1 MWTQNI
7 IQEPKELLEEPI
19 PSRKHVFGPL
29 NLRLFFTSSIGFLLQ
44 LFTVLHPTLRL
55 EMIFPTASW
64 AIGCILLAIFRPKTA
79 PKPLLVLY
87 CSIFVSQFFVLIDTA
102 TEFRTN
108 DIPILL
114 GLITALGA
122 ITIILNMPLRDPLL
136 PSEKIS
142 PAFGP
147 PTSDLRSP
155 EDNLTMWQFMT
166 VSWMAPL
173 ISLGNSRQLNDEDV
187 WYLGYE
193 FQHRL
198 LLDKFRDIQG
208 TVFRR
213 LLEANGID
221 LIILSVLSIIEL
233 IASTKSSSHN
243 KHC

>member
-1 MWTQNI
+1 
-7 IQEPKELLEEPI
+7 
-19 PSRKHVFGPL
+19 
-29 NLRLFFTSSIGFLLQ
+29 
-44 LFTVLHPTLRL
+44 
-55 EMIFPTASW
+55 MIFPTASW